1 MLGKKFKSF
10 LVIGMVCLSLII
22 GQGVVWAAD
31 KEASDNIS
39 ISQKIPYGVYFITG
53 DGVNI
58 RSQANTSST
67 ILGQLYKK
75 DTISIVNISSDG
87 NWVYG
92 TASTKVTG
100 WVSISYVDI
109 AGGPID

>member
-10 LVIGMVCLSLII
+10 LGVGILSLSLIL
-22 GQGVVWAAD
+22 GQGVVCAAD
-31 KEASDNIS
+31 KDSLDNVS
-39 ISQKIPYGVYFITG
+39 ISQSIPYGMYFITG
-53 DGVNI
+53 DGVRV
-58 RSQANTSST
+58 RSQPNNSGT
-67 ILGQLYKK
+67 ILGLLYKN
-75 DTISIVNISSDG
+75 DIISIVNISSDG

-92 TASTKVTG
+92 STSTGVTG